1 MNITLDNARIAVN
14 AALEEGIVPGKPLYS
29 LFFVLSFILG
39 WWISLFP
46 YIYVLMYL
54 QVVGLHFYMPLR
66 CWACSNLKTL
76 ISKLVLRFYRMLL
89 RFLFF
94 FFSFFPD
101 FYWVCFFTYCCASNC
116 SIFIIFDLS
125 LIYYLNQQSSKEII
139 IKVRYLLMVFYL
151 HWLEIFSLLNLD
163 YNKIRWAIFSA
174 LL

>member
-1 MNITLDNARIAVN
+1 MNITLDNARIAFK
-14 AALEEGIVPGKPLYS
+14 AALEEGIVPGKPCILC
-29 LFFVLSFILG
+29 FFVLSLLG
-39 WWISLFP
+39 WCISLFP

-54 QVVGLHFYMPLR
+54 QVMGLQFYMPLS
-66 CWACSNLKTL
+66 CGACSNLKTL

-94 FFSFFPD
+94 FFFPFFPD
-101 FYWVCFFTYCCASNC
+101 LYSVCFFTYCCASNC

-139 IKVRYLLMVFYL
+139 IKVRYLLRVFYL
-151 HWLEIFSLLNLD
+151 HWLEIFSPLNLD
-163 YNKIRWAIFSA
+163 YNKIRWAIFSV